1 MTDGE
6 ERARIALMGQLREA
20 LRGVIDIKR
29 YAWDAQ
35 GYLTLD
41 GPAQC
46 GERELYRELAQRC
59 AAFSVVPH
67 AWRERRGD
75 VVVTLRPASAIGAPR
90 WRWPVVLFI
99 ATVLTT
105 TLTGALNELDG
116 CVVTAEQLW
125 RLLTPAGLAAGLPFS
140 LTLIGIL
147 LAHELGHSLMARR
160 HGEAAGLPHF
170 IPLPPPLSITGT
182 LGAVIVQQAP
192 QRDRRTIL
200 EVGIAGPLAGMLVAV
215 PALLYGLSISPVGP
229 LPAELA
235 GCTILQEGDS
245 LLTLA
250 AERLVLGQTLPAGG
264 VDVWLSPVAFG
275 AWIGLLVTMI
285 NLLPV
290 GQLDGGHIAYAVLG
304 RPARYLGGAT
314 IAACLIAGVLVPD
327 ATMWLTMGLM
337 GLFIGVRHPLPVDDI
352 TPLGAGHRA
361 LACVGLLLFLVL
373 LLPVP
378 LRVLGGP

>member
-1 MTDGE
+1 MTDDE
-6 ERARIALMGQLREA
+6 EQARIALMAQLRTT

-46 GERELYRELAQRC
+46 ATHSLYRELAERC
-59 AAFSVVPH
+59 AAFGVVPH
-67 AWRERRGD
+67 ARRERHGD
-75 VVVTLRPASAIGAPR
+75 IVVTLRPAPAVRAPR

-99 ATVLTT
+99 ATLFTT
-105 TLTGALNELDG
+105 TLTGALNALPG
-116 CVVTAEQLW
+116 CNITTDQLW
-125 RLLTPAGLAAGLPFS
+125 GLMAPSALIAGLPFS

-147 LAHELGHSLMARR
+147 LAHELGHYLMARH

-170 IPLPPPLSITGT
+170 IPVPPLLSITGT

-200 EVGIAGPLAGMLVAV
+200 EVGIAGPLAGMIVAV
-215 PALLYGLSISPVGP
+215 PALLYGLSISRVGP

-235 GCTILQEGDS
+235 GCAILQEGDS

-250 AERLVLGQTLPAGG
+250 AEWLVLGQTLPAGAI
-264 VDVWLSPVAFG
+264 DVWLSPVAFG

-285 NLLPV
+285 NLLPI
-290 GQLDGGHIAYAVLG
+290 GQLDGGHIAYAALG
-304 RPARYLGGAT
+304 SWARYLGGAT
-314 IAACLIAGVLVPD
+314 IASCLIAGVLLPD
-327 ATMWLTMGLM
+327 ASLWLTMGLM
-337 GLFIGVRHPLPVDDI
+337 GLLVGVRHPLPVDDI
-352 TPLGAGHRA
+352 TPLGPGHRM
-361 LACVGLLLFLVL
+361 LAGVGVLLFLIL